1 MLVDQKVKHNTG
13 VHCSKAVYR
22 LPAMPMKISA
32 KPFIEE
38 LMSPKVILK
47 LYEKARD
54 GE

>member
-1 MLVDQKVKHNTG
+1 MVDQKVKHNTS

-22 LPAMPMKISA
+22 LPATPVKISA
-32 KPFIEE
+32 RPFIEG